1 MLVMKFL
8 LKAIYEKYAYF
19 LNSQEAK
26 KNLHFKKQ
34 TFNHIWFIYNLRL
47 QKVKTRKSIAKNVVL
62 AVT

>member
-8 LKAIYEKYAYF
+8 LKATYEKYADF

-26 KNLHFKKQ
+26 KFTLQKPNLQ
-34 TFNHIWFIYNLRL
+34 PYWFIYNLRL
-47 QKVKTRKSIAKNVVL
+47 QKVKTSIAKNVVL